1 MSSEYRSWRT
11 LLEDFKM
18 GNISEDDA
26 RNYLDEMSYD
36 MTEEEYEK
44 AELKLDKLV
53 SESGKVRF
61 YDEER
66 EYFENH
72 PNSDIERTPH
82 YGSQDWGEE
91 YDEDEME
98 DEYEEDEDD
107 EEYDDDYGDEE
118 EEYDEDFEDEEFEEE
133 DGEDYEDYDDD

>member
-1 MSSEYRSWRT
+1 MSNEYRSWRT

-53 SESGKVRF
+53 SETGKVRF

-98 DEYEEDEDD
+98 DEYEEDD